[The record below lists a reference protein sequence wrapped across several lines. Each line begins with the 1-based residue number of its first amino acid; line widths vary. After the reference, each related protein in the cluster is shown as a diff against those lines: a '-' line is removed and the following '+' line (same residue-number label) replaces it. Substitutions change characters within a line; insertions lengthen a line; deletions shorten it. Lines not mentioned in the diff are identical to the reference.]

1 MIRFFS
7 VNDPYRLL
15 VVLVFMLGAGYAAHV
30 NLTNI
35 TVPEFKAMI
44 VGEMMADGKVLY
56 ADIWDSM
63 PPLSA
68 LINRMMVGLAGRE
81 ILARH
86 LVTVFVFFLQ
96 ASYFGIL
103 LNRNRAFEQISYFPS
118 FLYGLLVFFSLDAI
132 AFTREV
138 WASMFLLMALDCTLR
153 EIQFRDQQIS
163 NLNVLGIL
171 VGISS
176 LCTFSYAVFF
186 PGILVIL
193 ILTSRMDPRKILMYT
208 AGFLFPHLLLI
219 TVYYIRGYLPDL
231 MANFYYANFQFN
243 TLKYFDS
250 YGLLILSAIPIS
262 LVVLSFLRGRGN
274 MSVTRYQ
281 SQISV
286 VMLLWLLI
294 GVLEI
299 WLARLRSAQN
309 LVVCIPPVAY
319 YVHHYAI
326 RIRRAWITALFPWVV
341 VAGIFSVA
349 YLSLQGKISGV
360 SYEKVLLSDYEQE
373 YSGKKLLVLSD
384 DLSQYQAGSVA
395 GYFSEWALASAVFRE
410 PGFYEHIVLLNRLF
424 AEDPPQI
431 IVDPE
436 NLMPGV
442 FRYLPKVARQYRVEG
457 NRYFRIHPQD

>member
-15 VVLVFMLGAGYAAHV
+15 VVLVFMMAAGIAAHS

-56 ADIWDSM
+56 ADVWDST
-63 PPLSA
+63 PPLTA
-68 LINRMMVGLAGRE
+68 WINRVMVGIAGRAT
-81 ILARH
+81 LARH
-86 LVTVFVFFLQ
+86 LITVFVFFLQ
-96 ASYFGIL
+96 ASFFGML
-103 LNRNRAFEQISYFPS
+103 LIRNHAFEQSGYFPS
-118 FLYGLLVFFSLDAI
+118 FLFALLLFFSLDAI

-138 WASMFLLMALDCTLR
+138 WASTFLLLALDRTLR

-171 VGISS
+171 VGIAS
-176 LCTFSYAVFF
+176 LCVFTYAVFF
-186 PGILVIL
+186 PGILLIL
-193 ILTSRMDPRKILMYT
+193 IVTSRMDPRKILMYT

-219 TVYYIRGYLPDL
+219 TAYYIRGYMPDL
-231 MANFYYANFQFN
+231 MAHFYYANFQFN
-243 TLKYFDS
+243 TLTYFS
-250 YGLLILSAIPIS
+250 GYGLLILSAFP
-262 LVVLSFLRGRGN
+262 LAFVVIALLRGKGN
-274 MSVTRYQ
+274 KSLTRYQ

-294 GVLEI
+294 GVAEI
-299 WLARLRSAQN
+299 WLARQRSAQN

-319 YVHHYAI
+319 YLHYYFI
-326 RIRRAWITALFPWVV
+326 RIRRLWIAVMLPWFLM
-341 VAGIFSVA
+341 AGIFAVA
-349 YLSLQGKISGV
+349 YLSLHGKINGV
-360 SYEKVLLSDYEQE
+360 SYEKVLLSGFAKE
-373 YSGKKLLVLSD
+373 YQDKKLLVLSD

-395 GYFSEWALASAVFRE
+395 GYFPEWALSSAVFRE
-410 PGFYEHIVLLNRLF
+410 PGFYEHIILLDRLF
-424 AEDPPQI
+424 REDPPEI

-442 FRYLPKVARQYRVEG
+442 FRYLPEAGKYYRAEG
-457 NRYFRIHPQD
+457 NRYIRNPE

>member
-15 VVLVFMLGAGYAAHV
+15 VVLVFLMGAGYAAHT
-30 NLTNI
+30 NLTSI

-56 ADIWDSM
+56 VDIWDSM
-63 PPLSA
+63 PPVSA
-68 LINRMMVGLAGRE
+68 WINQMMVGIAGRAT
-81 ILARH
+81 LARH
-86 LVTVFVFFLQ
+86 LVTAFVFFLQ
-96 ASYFGIL
+96 ASFFGIL

-118 FLYGLLVFFSLDAI
+118 FLFALMVFFSFDAI

-138 WASMFLLMALDCTLR
+138 WASTFLLLALDRTLR

-193 ILTSRMDPRKILMYT
+193 IMTSRMDPRKILMYA
-208 AGFLFPHLLLI
+208 AGFLFPHLLMI
-219 TVYYIRGYLPDL
+219 TAYYIHGYLPDL
-231 MANFYYANFQFN
+231 MAHFYYANFQFN
-243 TLKYFDS
+243 TLTYFDG

-262 LVVLSFLRGRGN
+262 LVILSFLRGRGN

-294 GVLEI
+294 GVMEI
-299 WLARLRSAQN
+299 WIARQRSAQN
-309 LVVCIPPVAY
+309 LIVCIPPVAY
-319 YVHHYAI
+319 FGHYYVI
-326 RIRRAWITALFPWVV
+326 RIRRPWIIALFPWLLVV
-341 VAGIFSVA
+341 GIFSVS
-349 YLSLQGKISGV
+349 YLSIRGKLQGV
-360 SYEKVLLSDYEQE
+360 SYEKVLLSGYAQE

-395 GYFSEWALASAVFRE
+395 GYFSEWALAGTVFRE

-424 AEDPPQI
+424 AEDPPEI
-431 IVDPE
+431 IIDPE

-442 FRYLPKVARQYRVEG
+442 FRYLPDVARQYRVEG
-457 NRYFRIHPQD
+457 NRYFRIPA